1 MVLYAAFLWRFSKT
15 WIESPF
21 GRFCRMRCASRTG
34 PWWGLSW
41 RTKPPAKPTRIYET
55 VAGGRLAMAPS
66 AAMSNGLAAAQITSA
81 ATRIRHRARRG
92 MRAPESSDDSHRCR
106 GCGKIVHKGG
116 RKAFASKVLRL
127 LEPGGKSTPM
137 CQAPGAAVPPPLRAE
152 ERTWPELVW
161 GRVSDPVMQPERP
174 LAFQSAKAES
184 DHLLGSYFPPGDEG
198 VSRKHVAERSVR
210 GLGDADARGYT
221 DAVRAISVFADPQA
235 AGYGGQIA
243 PVVEI
248 AGDGE
253 TLRQPSRSAV

>member
-1 MVLYAAFLWRFSKT
+1 
-15 WIESPF
+15 
-21 GRFCRMRCASRTG
+21 
-34 PWWGLSW
+34 
-41 RTKPPAKPTRIYET
+41 
-55 VAGGRLAMAPS
+55 
-66 AAMSNGLAAAQITSA
+66 
-81 ATRIRHRARRG
+81 

-106 GCGKIVHKGG
+106 GCGKLSTRAGE
-116 RKAFASKVLRL
+116 RPLPARFFDYSNPEASLHPCVKRW
-127 LEPGGKSTPM
+127 
-137 CQAPGAAVPPPLRAE
+137 APPSGAQRGP
-152 ERTWPELVW
+152 WPELAW

-253 TLRQPSRSAV
+253 SLRQPSRSAV